1 MLADKPKTL
10 RTVERLG
17 GTAEGAAHSGD
28 EGAAHSSD
36 EGAAHSGDEG
46 ATLKLALPLAWK
58 PLTVTPPESDRMDGC
73 VTPGALSAEMH

>member
-1 MLADKPKTL
+1 MLADKTKTL
-10 RTVERLG
+10 RTVERLE
-17 GTAEGAAHSGD
+17 GTA
-28 EGAAHSSD
+28 

-58 PLTVTPPESDRMDGC
+58 PLTVTPPESCAGMDGC

>member
-17 GTAEGAAHSGD
+17 GTAEGALQSG
-28 EGAAHSSD
+28 D